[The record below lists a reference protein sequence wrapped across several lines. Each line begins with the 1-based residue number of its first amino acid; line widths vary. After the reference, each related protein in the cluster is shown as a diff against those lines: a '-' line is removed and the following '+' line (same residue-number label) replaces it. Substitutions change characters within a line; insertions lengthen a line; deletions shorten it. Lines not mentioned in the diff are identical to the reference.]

1 MFTLPPLPMAPRLL
15 TSPQAAERLG
25 LPVQAL
31 YKLRDADEGLA
42 ITQTG
47 LQVGYQLE
55 DIQAY
60 ERREMLALVEKTL
73 AAERPLPLIRAM
85 AQLLRSPPPA
95 YGWPVPTPSPK
106 PKPAPPLALPSAPPK
121 RAPVTEP
128 VAADAPA
135 LYPPAPAVHVPP
147 TSMAWFLVRSKPR
160 QEAVALTNL
169 ARQGYESY
177 LPLFANEKLVRRK
190 PTVVQEPMFARY
202 LFVRLDTSGQGQ
214 SWSPIRS
221 TVGVSELVCF
231 GSRLARVDAALIATL
246 REREMAQQADP
257 DALFTAG
264 DSVRI
269 TEGAF
274 AGLEAIYQMND
285 AEGRAMVLLDL
296 LSKPVAMT
304 IDAASL
310 RKVG

>member
-1 MFTLPPLPMAPRLL
+1 MAPRLL

-47 LQVGYQLE
+47 LQVGYQVE
-55 DIQAY
+55 DIAAY
-60 ERREMLALVEKTL
+60 ERREMLALVEQVL
-73 AAERPLPLIRAM
+73 ATARPLPLIRAM
-85 AQLLRSPPPA
+85 AQLLRSPPPEEGLPA
-95 YGWPVPTPSPK
+95 PAPNPRPSPK
-106 PKPAPPLALPSAPPK
+106 PFTSATPDTHDTHDRPATAPPK
-121 RAPVTEP
+121 TPAVSSPTPQKAAPVT
-128 VAADAPA
+128 PA
-135 LYPPAPAVHVPP
+135 
-147 TSMAWFLVRSKPR
+147 TSAWFLVRSKPR
-160 QEAVALTNL
+160 QESVALTHL

-177 LPLFANEKLVRRK
+177 LPLFATEKLVRRK
-190 PTVVQEPMFARY
+190 STVVQEPMFARY
-202 LFVRLDTSGQGQ
+202 LFVRLDTTGQGQ

-221 TVGVSELVCF
+221 TVGVSELVSF
-231 GSRLARVDAALIATL
+231 GSRPARVDDALVATL
-246 REREMAQQADP
+246 REREATQQASP
-257 DALFTAG
+257 TTLFAHG

-274 AGLEAIYQMND
+274 VGLEAIYQMND

>member
-1 MFTLPPLPMAPRLL
+1 MAPRLL

-47 LQVGYQLE
+47 LQVGYQVE
-55 DIQAY
+55 DIAAY
-60 ERREMLALVEKTL
+60 ERREMLALVEQVL
-73 AAERPLPLIRAM
+73 ATARPLPLIRAM
-85 AQLLRSPPPA
+85 AQLLRSPPPTDGLPA
-95 YGWPVPTPSPK
+95 PASGPK
-106 PKPAPPLALPSAPPK
+106 PKPLPPSISAK
-121 RAPVTEP
+121 LVPVPTAAVT
-128 VAADAPA
+128 VAT
-135 LYPPAPAVHVPP
+135 AVTPP
-147 TSMAWFLVRSKPR
+147 TPISGSSPNTSAWFLVRSKPR
-160 QEAVALTNL
+160 QESVALTNL

-177 LPLFANEKLVRRK
+177 LPMFAAEKFVRRK
-190 PTVVQEPMFARY
+190 STVVQEPMFARY
-202 LFVRLDTSGQGQ
+202 LFVRLDTTGQGQ

-231 GSRLARVDAALIATL
+231 GSRPARVDDALIATL
-246 REREMAQQADP
+246 REREAEQQGTP
-257 DALFTAG
+257 TTLFAHG

-269 TEGAF
+269 TQGAF

>member
-1 MFTLPPLPMAPRLL
+1 MAPRLL

-55 DIQAY
+55 DIAAY
-60 ERREMLALVEKTL
+60 ERREMQALAEQVL
-73 AAERPLPLIRAM
+73 ATARPLPLIRAM
-85 AQLLRSPPPA
+85 AQLLRSPPPEEGLPA
-95 YGWPVPTPSPK
+95 PAPNPRPSHKPLTSAAPDTHDRPATAPPNTPAVSPPTPQK
-106 PKPAPPLALPSAPPK
+106 PTTVTSAPP
-121 RAPVTEP
+121 A
-128 VAADAPA
+128 
-135 LYPPAPAVHVPP
+135 
-147 TSMAWFLVRSKPR
+147 TSAWFLVRSKPR
-160 QEAVALTNL
+160 QESVALTHL
-169 ARQGYESY
+169 TRQGYESY
-177 LPLFANEKLVRRK
+177 LPLFAAEKLVRRK
-190 PTVVQEPMFARY
+190 STVVQEPMFARY
-202 LFVRLDTSGQGQ
+202 LFVRLDTSGHERGQGQ

-221 TVGVSELVCF
+221 TVGVSELVSF
-231 GSRLARVDAALIATL
+231 GSRPARVDDTLIATL
-246 REREMAQQADP
+246 REREAAQQASP
-257 DALFTAG
+257 TTLFAHG

-274 AGLEAIYQMND
+274 VGLEAIYQMND

-310 RKVG
+310 RKAG

>member
-1 MFTLPPLPMAPRLL
+1 MAPRLL

-47 LQVGYQLE
+47 LQVGYQVE
-55 DIQAY
+55 DIAAY
-60 ERREMLALVEKTL
+60 ERREMLALVEQVL
-73 AAERPLPLIRAM
+73 ATARPLPLIRAM
-85 AQLLRSPPPA
+85 AQLLRSPPPEEGLPA
-95 YGWPVPTPSPK
+95 PVPNPRPSSKLLTSATPATPATPPPKTPAVSP
-106 PKPAPPLALPSAPPK
+106 PPPQKPAPAT
-121 RAPVTEP
+121 PVT
-128 VAADAPA
+128 PA
-135 LYPPAPAVHVPP
+135 
-147 TSMAWFLVRSKPR
+147 TSAWFLVRSKPR
-160 QEAVALTNL
+160 QESVALTQL

-177 LPLFANEKLVRRK
+177 LPLFAAEKLVRRK
-190 PTVVQEPMFARY
+190 STVVQEPMFARY
-202 LFVRLDTSGQGQ
+202 LFVRLDTTGQGQ

-231 GSRLARVDAALIATL
+231 GSRPARVDDALIATL
-246 REREMAQQADP
+246 REREATQQADP
-257 DALFTAG
+257 ITLFAHG

>member
-1 MFTLPPLPMAPRLL
+1 MAPRLL

-31 YKLRDADEGLA
+31 YKLRDADEGLT

-95 YGWPVPTPSPK
+95 NGWSVPTPSPK
-106 PKPAPPLALPSAPPK
+106 PKPLPPSAPPK
-121 RAPVTEP
+121 RMPVTEP
-128 VAADAPA
+128 AAGGAPA
-135 LYPPAPAVHVPP
+135 LDPPAPAVHTPP
-147 TSMAWFLVRSKPR
+147 NTMAWFLVRSKPR
-160 QEAVALTNL
+160 QEAVALTHL

-177 LPLFANEKLVRRK
+177 LPLFATEKLVRRK
-190 PTVVQEPMFARY
+190 PAVVQEPMFARY
-202 LFVRLDTSGQGQ
+202 LFVRLDTSGKGQ

-231 GSRLARVDAALIATL
+231 GSRPARVDADLIATL

-257 DALFTAG
+257 DALFAAG

-274 AGLEAIYQMND
+274 AGLEAIYQMDD

-296 LSKPVAMT
+296 LSKPMAMT

>member
-1 MFTLPPLPMAPRLL
+1 MAPRLL

-47 LQVGYQLE
+47 LQIGYQQE
-55 DIQAY
+55 DIAAY
-60 ERREMLALVEKTL
+60 ERREMLALVEQVL
-73 AAERPLPLIRAM
+73 ATARPLPLIRAM
-85 AQLLRSPPPA
+85 AQLLRSPPPEEGLPA
-95 YGWPVPTPSPK
+95 STPSTRPPSAPSTPTTSSDTPPAKALAIPPPTPQ
-106 PKPAPPLALPSAPPK
+106 KPAPATPV
-121 RAPVTEP
+121 RA
-128 VAADAPA
+128 A
-135 LYPPAPAVHVPP
+135 
-147 TSMAWFLVRSKPR
+147 TSAWFLVRSKPR
-160 QEAVALTNL
+160 QESVALTHL
-169 ARQGYESY
+169 ARQGYDSY
-177 LPLFANEKLVRRK
+177 LPLFATEKLVRRK
-190 PTVVQEPMFARY
+190 STVVQEPMFARY
-202 LFVRLDTSGQGQ
+202 LFVRLDTSGNGQ

-231 GSRLARVDAALIATL
+231 GSRPARVDDALIATL
-246 REREMAQQADP
+246 RERESTQQASP
-257 DALFTAG
+257 TTLFAHG

-269 TEGAF
+269 TKGAF

-304 IDAASL
+304 LDAASL

>member
-1 MFTLPPLPMAPRLL
+1 MVPRLL

-55 DIQAY
+55 DIEAY
-60 ERREMLALVEKTL
+60 ERREMLALVEQVL
-73 AAERPLPLIRAM
+73 ATARPLPLIRAM
-85 AQLLRSPPPA
+85 AQLLRSPPPGDGLPA
-95 YGWPVPTPSPK
+95 PSVDPKTKPPPPSTSPKLVPVPT
-106 PKPAPPLALPSAPPK
+106 AA
-121 RAPVTEP
+121 VTDA
-128 VAADAPA
+128 VA
-135 LYPPAPAVHVPP
+135 VTPP
-147 TSMAWFLVRSKPR
+147 TTISGPSLNTSAWFLVRSKPR
-160 QEAVALTNL
+160 QESVALTNL

-177 LPLFANEKLVRRK
+177 LPLFATEKLVRRK
-190 PTVVQEPMFARY
+190 STVVQEPMFARY
-202 LFVRLDTSGQGQ
+202 LFVRLDTTGQGQ

-231 GSRLARVDAALIATL
+231 GSRPARVDDALIATL
-246 REREMAQQADP
+246 RVRETAQQARP
-257 DALFTAG
+257 ITLFASG

>member
-1 MFTLPPLPMAPRLL
+1 MAPRLL

-47 LQVGYQLE
+47 LQVGYQVE
-55 DIQAY
+55 DIAAY
-60 ERREMLALVEKTL
+60 ERREMLALVEQVL
-73 AAERPLPLIRAM
+73 ATARPLPLIRAM
-85 AQLLRSPPPA
+85 AQLLRSPPPEE
-95 YGWPVPTPSPK
+95 GLPVPAPNLRPFPK
-106 PKPAPPLALPSAPPK
+106 PLTSFAPATSAAPPPKTPHVSLPTPQKTVPAT
-121 RAPVTEP
+121 PVT
-128 VAADAPA
+128 PA
-135 LYPPAPAVHVPP
+135 K
-147 TSMAWFLVRSKPR
+147 SAWFLVRSKPR

-177 LPLFANEKLVRRK
+177 LPLFATEKLVRRK
-190 PTVVQEPMFARY
+190 STVVQEPMFARY
-202 LFVRLDTSGQGQ
+202 LFVRLDTTGQGQ

-231 GSRLARVDAALIATL
+231 GSRPARVDDALIATL
-246 REREMAQQADP
+246 REREIAQQASP
-257 DALFTAG
+257 TTLFAHG

-304 IDAASL
+304 IDAVGL

>member
-1 MFTLPPLPMAPRLL
+1 MAPRLL

-55 DIQAY
+55 DIAAY
-60 ERREMLALVEKTL
+60 ERREMLALVEQVL
-73 AAERPLPLIRAM
+73 ATARPLPLIRAM
-85 AQLLRSPPPA
+85 AQLLRSPPPGDGLPA
-95 YGWPVPTPSPK
+95 PSVDPK
-106 PKPAPPLALPSAPPK
+106 PKLPPHSTSPKLMSVPTAAVTDAVAVTPPLPISDPSPN
-121 RAPVTEP
+121 T
-128 VAADAPA
+128 
-135 LYPPAPAVHVPP
+135 
-147 TSMAWFLVRSKPR
+147 TAWFLVRSKPR

-177 LPLFANEKLVRRK
+177 LPLFATEKLVRRK
-190 PTVVQEPMFARY
+190 STVVQEPMFARY
-202 LFVRLDTSGQGQ
+202 LFVRLDTTGQGQ

-231 GSRLARVDAALIATL
+231 GSRPARVDDALIATL
-246 REREMAQQADP
+246 RERESTQQASP
-257 DALFTAG
+257 TTLFAHG

-274 AGLEAIYQMND
+274 AGLDAIYQMND

>member
-1 MFTLPPLPMAPRLL
+1 MAPRLL

-25 LPVQAL
+25 LPVQTL

-47 LQVGYQLE
+47 LQVGYQVE
-55 DIQAY
+55 DIAAY
-60 ERREMLALVEKTL
+60 ERCEMLALVEQVL
-73 AAERPLPLIRAM
+73 ATARPLPLIRAM
-85 AQLLRSPPPA
+85 AQLLRSPPPTDGLPA
-95 YGWPVPTPSPK
+95 PASGPK
-106 PKPAPPLALPSAPPK
+106 PKPLPPSISAK
-121 RAPVTEP
+121 LVPVPTAAVT
-128 VAADAPA
+128 VAT
-135 LYPPAPAVHVPP
+135 AVTPP
-147 TSMAWFLVRSKPR
+147 TPISGSSPNTSAWFLVRSKPR
-160 QEAVALTNL
+160 QESVALTNL

-177 LPLFANEKLVRRK
+177 LPLFATEKLVRRK
-190 PTVVQEPMFARY
+190 STVVQEPMFARY
-202 LFVRLDTSGQGQ
+202 LFVRLDTTGQGQ

-231 GSRLARVDAALIATL
+231 GSRPARVDDALIATL
-246 REREMAQQADP
+246 REREATQQADP
-257 DALFTAG
+257 ITLFAHG

>member
-1 MFTLPPLPMAPRLL
+1 MAPRLL

-42 ITQTG
+42 VTQTG

-55 DIQAY
+55 DISAY
-60 ERREMLALVEKTL
+60 ERREMLALAEQVL
-73 AAERPLPLIRAM
+73 ATARPLPLIQAM
-85 AQLLRSPPPA
+85 AQLLRSPPPGDGLPA
-95 YGWPVPTPSPK
+95 PAPAPK
-106 PKPAPPLALPSAPPK
+106 PKPPSPSISPK
-121 RAPVTEP
+121 LVPVPTAAAT
-128 VAADAPA
+128 VAA
-135 LYPPAPAVHVPP
+135 AVTPP
-147 TSMAWFLVRSKPR
+147 TPISSPSPNTSAWFLVRSKPR
-160 QEAVALTNL
+160 QEAQALTNL

-177 LPLFANEKLVRRK
+177 LPLFATEKLVRRK
-190 PTVVQEPMFARY
+190 STVVQEPMFARY

-231 GSRLARVDAALIATL
+231 GSRPARVDDALIATL
-246 REREMAQQADP
+246 REREIALQASP
-257 DALFTAG
+257 ATLFAHG

-296 LSKPVAMT
+296 LSKPVAMA

-310 RKVG
+310 RRVG

>member
-1 MFTLPPLPMAPRLL
+1 MAPRLL

-55 DIQAY
+55 DIAAY
-60 ERREMLALVEKTL
+60 ERREMLALVEQVL
-73 AAERPLPLIRAM
+73 ATARPLPLIRAM
-85 AQLLRSPPPA
+85 AQLLRSPPPEEGLPA
-95 YGWPVPTPSPK
+95 PAFNSRPSPK
-106 PKPAPPLALPSAPPK
+106 PLTSATPTTAPPNTPAVSPPPSQK
-121 RAPVTEP
+121 HAPVTP
-128 VAADAPA
+128 VTPA
-135 LYPPAPAVHVPP
+135 
-147 TSMAWFLVRSKPR
+147 TSAWFLVRSKPR
-160 QEAVALTNL
+160 QESVALTQL

-177 LPLFANEKLVRRK
+177 LPLFAAEKLVRRK
-190 PTVVQEPMFARY
+190 STVVQEPMFARY
-202 LFVRLDTSGQGQ
+202 LFVRLDTTGQGQ

-231 GSRLARVDAALIATL
+231 GSRPARVDDALIATL
-246 REREMAQQADP
+246 REREATQQADP
-257 DALFTAG
+257 ITLFAHG

-304 IDAASL
+304 LDAASL

>member
-1 MFTLPPLPMAPRLL
+1 MAPRLL

-31 YKLRDADEGLA
+31 YKLRDADESLT

-47 LQVGYQLE
+47 LQIGYQLE

-60 ERREMLALVEKTL
+60 EHREMLALVEQVL
-73 AAERPLPLIRAM
+73 ATARPLPLIRAM
-85 AQLLRSPPPA
+85 AQLLRSPPSGDGLPA
-95 YGWPVPTPSPK
+95 PVPDPK
-106 PKPAPPLALPSAPPK
+106 PKPPPLSISPKLMPVPTAAVTDVAAVTPPK
-121 RAPVTEP
+121 PISGPLPNT
-128 VAADAPA
+128 
-135 LYPPAPAVHVPP
+135 
-147 TSMAWFLVRSKPR
+147 TAWFLVRSKPR

-177 LPLFANEKLVRRK
+177 LPLFATEKLVRRK
-190 PTVVQEPMFARY
+190 STVVQEPMFARY
-202 LFVRLDTSGQGQ
+202 LFVRLDTSGHGQ

-231 GSRLARVDAALIATL
+231 GSRPARVDDALIATL
-246 REREMAQQADP
+246 REREAAQQASP
-257 DALFTAG
+257 TTLFAHG

-310 RKVG
+310 RKAG

>member
-1 MFTLPPLPMAPRLL
+1 MAPRLL
-15 TSPQAAERLG
+15 SSPQAAERLG

-60 ERREMLALVEKTL
+60 ERREMLALAEKML

-85 AQLLRSPPPA
+85 AQLLHSPPTA
-95 YGWPVPTPSPK
+95 DGWPAPTPGPK
-106 PKPAPPLALPSAPPK
+106 PKPVPSSAPPK
-121 RAPVTEP
+121 LESATEP
-128 VAADAPA
+128 AAADAPA
-135 LYPPAPAVHVPP
+135 LDPPASAVHIPP

-160 QEAVALTNL
+160 QEAVALTHL
-169 ARQGYESY
+169 ARQGFESY
-177 LPLFANEKLVRRK
+177 LPLFATEKLVRRK

-221 TVGVSELVCF
+221 TIGVSELVCF
-231 GSRLARVDAALIATL
+231 GSWPARVDADLIATL
-246 REREMAQQADP
+246 REREVAQQADP

-304 IDAASL
+304 LDAASL

>member
-1 MFTLPPLPMAPRLL
+1 MAPRLL

-60 ERREMLALVEKTL
+60 ERREMLALVEQVLVTPK
-73 AAERPLPLIRAM
+73 PLPLIRAM

-95 YGWPVPTPSPK
+95 DGWPVSTLSPK
-106 PKPAPPLALPSAPPK
+106 PKPLPPSAPPK
-121 RAPVTEP
+121 RMPAIDPA
-128 VAADAPA
+128 AADPPP
-135 LYPPAPAVHVPP
+135 LDPPAPAVHIPA

-160 QEAVALTNL
+160 QEALALTHL

-177 LPLFANEKLVRRK
+177 LPLFATEKLVRRK

-202 LFVRLDTSGQGQ
+202 LFVRLDISGKGQ

-231 GSRLARVDAALIATL
+231 GSRPARVDAALIATL
-246 REREMAQQADP
+246 REREMAQQANP

-285 AEGRAMVLLDL
+285 AECRAMVLLDL

>member
-1 MFTLPPLPMAPRLL
+1 MAPRLL
-15 TSPQAAERLG
+15 TSLQAAERLG

-42 ITQTG
+42 ITQAG
-47 LQVGYQLE
+47 LQIGYQLD

-60 ERREMLALVEKTL
+60 ERHEMLALVEQVL
-73 AAERPLPLIRAM
+73 ATARPLPLIRAM
-85 AQLLRSPPPA
+85 AQLLRSPPSGDGLPA
-95 YGWPVPTPSPK
+95 PVPDPK
-106 PKPAPPLALPSAPPK
+106 PKPPPPSISPK
-121 RAPVTEP
+121 LVSVPTAAATDAAAVT
-128 VAADAPA
+128 
-135 LYPPAPAVHVPP
+135 P
-147 TSMAWFLVRSKPR
+147 TPICSPSPNTTAWFLVRSKPR

-177 LPLFANEKLVRRK
+177 LPLFATEKLVRRK
-190 PTVVQEPMFARY
+190 STVVQEPMFARY
-202 LFVRLDTSGQGQ
+202 LFVRLDTTGQGQ

-231 GSRLARVDAALIATL
+231 GSRPARVDDALIATL
-246 REREMAQQADP
+246 RERETAQQASP
-257 DALFTAG
+257 TTLFAHG
-264 DSVRI
+264 DNVRI

-310 RKVG
+310 RRVG

>member
-1 MFTLPPLPMAPRLL
+1 MAPRLL

-55 DIQAY
+55 DIAAY
-60 ERREMLALVEKTL
+60 ERREMLALVEQVL
-73 AAERPLPLIRAM
+73 ATARPLPLIRAM
-85 AQLLRSPPPA
+85 AQLLRSPPPEEGLPA
-95 YGWPVPTPSPK
+95 PVPNPRSSSKLLTSATPATPATPPPKTPAVSP
-106 PKPAPPLALPSAPPK
+106 PTPQKPAPAT
-121 RAPVTEP
+121 PVT
-128 VAADAPA
+128 PA
-135 LYPPAPAVHVPP
+135 
-147 TSMAWFLVRSKPR
+147 TSAWFLVRSKPR
-160 QEAVALTNL
+160 QESVALTHL
-169 ARQGYESY
+169 ARQGFESY
-177 LPLFANEKLVRRK
+177 LPLFAAEKLVRRK
-190 PTVVQEPMFARY
+190 FTVVQEPMFARY
-202 LFVRLDTSGQGQ
+202 LFVRLDTTGQGQ

-221 TVGVSELVCF
+221 TVGVSQLVSF
-231 GSRLARVDAALIATL
+231 GSRPARVDDALIATL
-246 REREMAQQADP
+246 REREATQQASP
-257 DALFTAG
+257 TTLFAHG

-274 AGLEAIYQMND
+274 VGLEAIYQMND

>member
-1 MFTLPPLPMAPRLL
+1 MAPRLL

-31 YKLRDADEGLA
+31 YKLRDADEGLT

-60 ERREMLALVEKTL
+60 ERREMVALVEKTL

-95 YGWPVPTPSPK
+95 DGWPVPTPSPK
-106 PKPAPPLALPSAPPK
+106 PKPLPPSAPPSAPPK
-121 RAPVTEP
+121 RVLATEP
-128 VAADAPA
+128 AAADAPV
-135 LYPPAPAVHVPP
+135 LDPPAPAVHTPP
-147 TSMAWFLVRSKPR
+147 SSMAWFLVRSKPR
-160 QEAVALTNL
+160 QESVALTHL

-177 LPLFANEKLVRRK
+177 LPLFATEKLVRRK

-202 LFVRLDTSGQGQ
+202 LFVRLDTSGNGQ

-231 GSRLARVDAALIATL
+231 GSRPARVDAALIATL
-246 REREMAQQADP
+246 RERETAQQADP
-257 DALFTAG
+257 DALFAAG

-304 IDAASL
+304 IDVASL

>member
-1 MFTLPPLPMAPRLL
+1 
-15 TSPQAAERLG
+15 
-25 LPVQAL
+25 
-31 YKLRDADEGLA
+31 
-42 ITQTG
+42 
-47 LQVGYQLE
+47 
-55 DIQAY
+55 
-60 ERREMLALVEKTL
+60 MLALVEKTM

-95 YGWPVPTPSPK
+95 DGWPVPTPSPK
-106 PKPAPPLALPSAPPK
+106 PKPAPPSVPPK
-121 RAPVTEP
+121 RMSATEP
-128 VAADAPA
+128 VAAEAPA
-135 LYPPAPAVHVPP
+135 LEPPAPAVHTPSN
-147 TSMAWFLVRSKPR
+147 TMAWFLVRSKPR
-160 QEAVALTNL
+160 QEAVALTHL

-177 LPLFANEKLVRRK
+177 LPLFTTEKLVRRK

-231 GSRLARVDAALIATL
+231 GSRPARVDAALIATL
-246 REREMAQQADP
+246 REREMAQQANP
-257 DALFTAG
+257 DALFNAG

>member
-1 MFTLPPLPMAPRLL
+1 MFTLPHAPRPMAPRLL

-31 YKLRDADEGLA
+31 YKLRDADESLT

-55 DIQAY
+55 DIAAY
-60 ERREMLALVEKTL
+60 ERREMLALVEQVL
-73 AAERPLPLIRAM
+73 ATARPLPLMRAM
-85 AQLLRSPPPA
+85 AQLLRSPPPEDGLPA
-95 YGWPVPTPSPK
+95 STPNTSPPSAPSTPATSSDTPPAK
-106 PKPAPPLALPSAPPK
+106 APAVSPPAPQKPAP
-121 RAPVTEP
+121 VI
-128 VAADAPA
+128 PA
-135 LYPPAPAVHVPP
+135 TPA
-147 TSMAWFLVRSKPR
+147 TLAWFLVRSKPR
-160 QEAVALTNL
+160 QESVALTHL

-177 LPLFANEKLVRRK
+177 LPLFATEKLVRRK
-190 PTVVQEPMFARY
+190 STVVQEPMFARY
-202 LFVRLDTSGQGQ
+202 LFVRLDTTGNGQ

-221 TVGVSELVCF
+221 TVGVSELVSF
-231 GSRLARVDAALIATL
+231 GSRPARVDDALIATL
-246 REREMAQQADP
+246 REREATQQADP
-257 DALFTAG
+257 ITLFTHG

-304 IDAASL
+304 LDAASL

>member
-1 MFTLPPLPMAPRLL
+1 MAQRLL

-47 LQVGYQLE
+47 LLVGYQLE

-60 ERREMLALVEKTL
+60 ERREMLVLMEKALAV
-73 AAERPLPLIRAM
+73 ERPLPLIRAM
-85 AQLLRSPPPA
+85 AQLLRSPPPSD
-95 YGWPVPTPSPK
+95 GWPVSTLSPK
-106 PKPAPPLALPSAPPK
+106 PKPVPPSAPPK
-121 RAPVTEP
+121 RMPAIDSA
-128 VAADAPA
+128 AADPPP
-135 LYPPAPAVHVPP
+135 LDPPAPAVHIPA

-160 QEAVALTNL
+160 QEALALTNL
-169 ARQGYESY
+169 ARQGFESY
-177 LPLFANEKLVRRK
+177 LPLFASEKLVRRK

-231 GSRLARVDAALIATL
+231 GSRPARVDAALIATL
-246 REREMAQQADP
+246 REREITQQADP
-257 DALFTAG
+257 DVLFTAG

-310 RKVG
+310 RKMG

>member
-1 MFTLPPLPMAPRLL
+1 MAPRLL

-31 YKLRDADEGLA
+31 YKLRDADESLT

-47 LQVGYQLE
+47 LQIGYQLE

-60 ERREMLALVEKTL
+60 ERGEMLALVEQVL
-73 AAERPLPLIRAM
+73 ATARPLPLIRAM
-85 AQLLRSPPPA
+85 AQLLRSPPPGDGLPA
-95 YGWPVPTPSPK
+95 PSVDPK
-106 PKPAPPLALPSAPPK
+106 PKPPPPSTSPK
-121 RAPVTEP
+121 LVPVPT
-128 VAADAPA
+128 VAATDAV
-135 LYPPAPAVHVPP
+135 AVTPP
-147 TSMAWFLVRSKPR
+147 TPISGPSPNTTAWFLIRSKPR

-169 ARQGYESY
+169 ARQGFESY
-177 LPLFANEKLVRRK
+177 LPLFATEKLVRRK
-190 PTVVQEPMFARY
+190 STVVQEPMFARY
-202 LFVRLDTSGQGQ
+202 LFVRLDTSSNGQ

-231 GSRLARVDAALIATL
+231 GNRPARVDDALIATL
-246 REREMAQQADP
+246 REREIAQQASP
-257 DALFTAG
+257 ATLFAIG

>member
-1 MFTLPPLPMAPRLL
+1 MAPRLL

-55 DIQAY
+55 DIHAY
-60 ERREMLALVEKTL
+60 ERREMLALVEQVL
-73 AAERPLPLIRAM
+73 ATARPLPLIRAM

-95 YGWPVPTPSPK
+95 DGWPVPTPSPK
-106 PKPAPPLALPSAPPK
+106 PKPVPPSAPPK
-121 RAPVTEP
+121 RAPATEP
-128 VAADAPA
+128 AAADAPA
-135 LYPPAPAVHVPP
+135 LDPPAPAVHIPP

-169 ARQGYESY
+169 VRQGYESY
-177 LPLFANEKLVRRK
+177 LPLFATEKLVRRK
-190 PTVVQEPMFARY
+190 TTVVQEPMFARY
-202 LFVRLDTSGQGQ
+202 LFVRLDTSGNGQ

-231 GSRLARVDAALIATL
+231 GSRPARVDASLITSL

-257 DALFTAG
+257 EALFAHG
-264 DSVRI
+264 ESVRI

-296 LSKPVAMT
+296 LSKPVAMA

>member
-1 MFTLPPLPMAPRLL
+1 MAPRLL

-31 YKLRDADEGLA
+31 YKLRDADESLT

-47 LQVGYQLE
+47 LQIGYQLQ

-60 ERREMLALVEKTL
+60 ERREMLALVEQVL
-73 AAERPLPLIRAM
+73 ATARPLPLIRAM
-85 AQLLRSPPPA
+85 AQFLRSPPPED
-95 YGWPVPTPSPK
+95 GLPVPIPSPK
-106 PKPAPPLALPSAPPK
+106 PKPAPPSAPPSAPPK
-121 RAPVTEP
+121 RMPATEP
-128 VAADAPA
+128 AAAGAPA
-135 LYPPAPAVHVPP
+135 LDPPAPAVHIPP
-147 TSMAWFLVRSKPR
+147 NTMAWFLVRSKPR
-160 QEAVALTNL
+160 QESVALTHL
-169 ARQGYESY
+169 VRQGYESY
-177 LPLFANEKLVRRK
+177 LPMFAAEKLVRRK

-221 TVGVSELVCF
+221 TVGVSERFCF
-231 GSRLARVDAALIATL
+231 GSRPARVDADLIATL
-246 REREMAQQADP
+246 REREMAQQANP

-269 TEGAF
+269 AEGAF

>member
-1 MFTLPPLPMAPRLL
+1 MAPRLL

-47 LQVGYQLE
+47 LQVGYQLD

-60 ERREMLALVEKTL
+60 ERREMLALVEQVL
-73 AAERPLPLIRAM
+73 ATARPLPLIRAM
-85 AQLLRSPPPA
+85 AQLLRSPPPGDGLPA
-95 YGWPVPTPSPK
+95 PSVDPK
-106 PKPAPPLALPSAPPK
+106 PKPPPPSTSPK
-121 RAPVTEP
+121 LVPVPTAAVTDA
-128 VAADAPA
+128 VA
-135 LYPPAPAVHVPP
+135 VPP
-147 TSMAWFLVRSKPR
+147 PTPISSPSPNTSAWFLVRSKPR
-160 QEAVALTNL
+160 QESVALTHL

-177 LPLFANEKLVRRK
+177 LPLFAIEKLVRRK
-190 PTVVQEPMFARY
+190 STVVQEPMFARY
-202 LFVRLDTSGQGQ
+202 LFVRLDTSGHEGGQGQ

-231 GSRLARVDAALIATL
+231 GSRPARVDDALIATL
-246 REREMAQQADP
+246 RERETAQQASP
-257 DALFTAG
+257 TTLFATG

-296 LSKPVAMT
+296 LSKPVAMK
-304 IDAASL
+304 INAASL
-310 RKVG
+310 RKAG

>member
-1 MFTLPPLPMAPRLL
+1 MAPRLL

-95 YGWPVPTPSPK
+95 DGWPVSTPSPK
-106 PKPAPPLALPSAPPK
+106 PKPVPPSAPPK
-121 RAPVTEP
+121 RVPATEP
-128 VAADAPA
+128 AAADAPP
-135 LYPPAPAVHVPP
+135 LDPPAPAVHVPT

-160 QEAVALTNL
+160 QEAVALTHL
-169 ARQGYESY
+169 ARQGFESY
-177 LPLFANEKLVRRK
+177 LPLFATEKLVRRK
-190 PTVVQEPMFARY
+190 TTVVQEPMFARY

-231 GSRLARVDAALIATL
+231 GSRPARVDAALIASL
-246 REREMAQQADP
+246 RERQMAQQADP
-257 DALFTAG
+257 DTLFTAG
-264 DSVRI
+264 DSVR
-269 TEGAF
+269 
-274 AGLEAIYQMND
+274 MW
-285 AEGRAMVLLDL
+285 
-296 LSKPVAMT
+296 P
-304 IDAASL
+304 
-310 RKVG
+310 

>member
-1 MFTLPPLPMAPRLL
+1 MAPRLL

-55 DIQAY
+55 DIAAY
-60 ERREMLALVEKTL
+60 ERREMLALVEQVL
-73 AAERPLPLIRAM
+73 ATARPLPLIRAM
-85 AQLLRSPPPA
+85 AQLLRSPSPEEGLPA
-95 YGWPVPTPSPK
+95 PAPNPRPSPR
-106 PKPAPPLALPSAPPK
+106 PLTSATSDTPATAPPK
-121 RAPVTEP
+121 TPAVSPPTPQKTAPTTPVT
-128 VAADAPA
+128 PA
-135 LYPPAPAVHVPP
+135 
-147 TSMAWFLVRSKPR
+147 TSAWFLVRSKPR
-160 QEAVALTNL
+160 QESVALTQL

-177 LPLFANEKLVRRK
+177 LPLFATEKLVRRK
-190 PTVVQEPMFARY
+190 STVVQEPMFARY
-202 LFVRLDTSGQGQ
+202 LFVRLDATGQGQ

-231 GSRLARVDAALIATL
+231 GSRPARVDDALIATL
-246 REREMAQQADP
+246 REREATQQADP
-257 DALFTAG
+257 ITLFAHG

-304 IDAASL
+304 LDAASL

>member
-1 MFTLPPLPMAPRLL
+1 MAPRLL

-55 DIQAY
+55 DIAAY
-60 ERREMLALVEKTL
+60 ERREMQALAEQVL
-73 AAERPLPLIRAM
+73 ATARPLPLIRAM
-85 AQLLRSPPPA
+85 AQLLRSPPPEEGLPA
-95 YGWPVPTPSPK
+95 PAPNPRPSPK
-106 PKPAPPLALPSAPPK
+106 PLTPVTPATPATAPLKTPAVSTPTPQKPAPPT
-121 RAPVTEP
+121 PVT
-128 VAADAPA
+128 PA
-135 LYPPAPAVHVPP
+135 
-147 TSMAWFLVRSKPR
+147 TSAWFLVRSKPR
-160 QEAVALTNL
+160 QESVALTHL

-177 LPLFANEKLVRRK
+177 LPLFAAQKLVRRK
-190 PTVVQEPMFARY
+190 STVVQEPMFARY
-202 LFVRLDTSGQGQ
+202 LFVRLDTTGQGQ

-231 GSRLARVDAALIATL
+231 GNRPARVDDALIATL
-246 REREMAQQADP
+246 REREATQQADP
-257 DALFTAG
+257 ITLFAHG

-304 IDAASL
+304 IDAVGL

>member
-1 MFTLPPLPMAPRLL
+1 MVPRLL

-47 LQVGYQLE
+47 LQVGYQLD

-60 ERREMLALVEKTL
+60 ERREMLALVEQVL
-73 AAERPLPLIRAM
+73 ATARPLPLIRAM
-85 AQLLRSPPPA
+85 AQLLRSPPPGDGLPA
-95 YGWPVPTPSPK
+95 PSVDPRSKPPPPSISAKLVPVPTSAATDAVAVTPPIPISGPSPN
-106 PKPAPPLALPSAPPK
+106 
-121 RAPVTEP
+121 
-128 VAADAPA
+128 
-135 LYPPAPAVHVPP
+135 
-147 TSMAWFLVRSKPR
+147 TSAWFLVRSKPR
-160 QEAVALTNL
+160 QEAVALTHL

-177 LPLFANEKLVRRK
+177 LPLFATEKLVRRK
-190 PTVVQEPMFARY
+190 STIVQEPMFARY
-202 LFVRLDTSGQGQ
+202 LFVRLDTSGNGQ

-231 GSRLARVDAALIATL
+231 GSRPARVDDALISTL
-246 REREMAQQADP
+246 RERETAQQASP
-257 DALFTAG
+257 TTLFATG
-264 DSVRI
+264 DNVRI
-269 TEGAF
+269 TEGTF
-274 AGLEAIYQMND
+274 VGLEAIYQMND

>member
-1 MFTLPPLPMAPRLL
+1 MAPRLL

-47 LQVGYQLE
+47 LQVGYQVE
-55 DIQAY
+55 DIAAY
-60 ERREMLALVEKTL
+60 ERREMLALVEQVLVT
-73 AAERPLPLIRAM
+73 ARPLPLIRAM
-85 AQLLRSPPPA
+85 AQLLRSPPPEEGLPA
-95 YGWPVPTPSPK
+95 PAPNPRPSLKPLTSAAPTTAPPNTPAVSPPTPQ
-106 PKPAPPLALPSAPPK
+106 KPAPAT
-121 RAPVTEP
+121 PVT
-128 VAADAPA
+128 PA
-135 LYPPAPAVHVPP
+135 
-147 TSMAWFLVRSKPR
+147 TSAWFLVRSKPR
-160 QEAVALTNL
+160 QESVALTHL

-177 LPLFANEKLVRRK
+177 LPLFATEKLVRRK
-190 PTVVQEPMFARY
+190 STVVQEPMFARY
-202 LFVRLDTSGQGQ
+202 LFVRLDTSGNGQ

-231 GSRLARVDAALIATL
+231 GNRPARVDDALIATL
-246 REREMAQQADP
+246 REREATQQASP
-257 DALFTAG
+257 TTLFAHG

-269 TEGAF
+269 TQGAF

>member
-1 MFTLPPLPMAPRLL
+1 MAPRLL

-47 LQVGYQLE
+47 LQVGYQLD

-60 ERREMLALVEKTL
+60 ERSEMLALVEQVL
-73 AAERPLPLIRAM
+73 AMARPLPLIRAM
-85 AQLLRSPPPA
+85 AQLLRSPPPEDGLPA
-95 YGWPVPTPSPK
+95 PAPAPK
-106 PKPAPPLALPSAPPK
+106 PKSPPPSISAKLVPQSVLAETDSVA
-121 RAPVTEP
+121 VTP
-128 VAADAPA
+128 
-135 LYPPAPAVHVPP
+135 LKP
-147 TSMAWFLVRSKPR
+147 TSHPSPSTMVWFLVRSKPR
-160 QEAVALTNL
+160 QEAVALANL
-169 ARQGYESY
+169 ARQGFESY
-177 LPLFANEKLVRRK
+177 LPLFAAEKLVRRK
-190 PTVVQEPMFARY
+190 STVVQEPMFARY
-202 LFVRLDTSGQGQ
+202 LFVRLDTSGNGQ

-231 GSRLARVDAALIATL
+231 GSRPARVDDALIAAL
-246 REREMAQQADP
+246 REREATQQADP
-257 DALFTAG
+257 ITLFAHG

-269 TEGAF
+269 TDGAF